1 MEAIAIKRHKSG
13 FRGPSPDV
21 GKATQFKPGHSGG
34 GRPKKTKLTD
44 AMRAWL
50 EETDKKTGLTNA
62 EIVAAAQGK
71 RARKGDTKAFV
82 AIGDR
87 VEGKPSQS
95 VNLTGEIALRGYLV
109 DRTVRPP
116 RKTDAST

>member
-1 MEAIAIKRHKSG
+1 MPQNRQRTG
-13 FRGPSPDV
+13 FRGPHPNV
-21 GKATQFKPGHSGG
+21 GKATQFKPGNRANPG

-95 VNLTGEIALRGYLV
+95 VNLTGEIALRGSLV